1 MHNIQLKEV
10 YSKLNSSN
18 TGLSQTVAD
27 ARLKQH
33 GKNKLDEGKKK
44 SWFARLL
51 AQFKDLLIL
60 ILLASCAISVVFAIV
75 EKSTGELFDAAII
88 LVIVVINAVIGLM
101 QESKAEKSMEALK
114 NLTKPFAKVLR
125 DNKICKIKT
134 EDLVVGDIVVLEA
147 GDIVPADL
155 RLIEVAS
162 LQIQESALTGESF
175 PIEKNTGICKGEN
188 IPLGD
193 QKNMAFMSGVVTYG
207 RGRGIVV
214 ATGMETQM
222 GKIANQLNKQEQ
234 TVTPL
239 TKRINKTS
247 KIIAIVIVAI
257 CIFIFVT
264 DMMHGVAFTESFM
277 VAVAIAVCAI
287 PEGLPASMT
296 ITMAL
301 GVQRMSGKKAIVR
314 NLPAVETLGST
325 EIICSDKTGTLTL
338 NQMTVQVIYTKN
350 EQSNLFNR
358 GILKLDNIQ
367 KVTNTVT
374 ITANDGKKSKEKIT
388 EIVDNSNVQTL
399 LRCMLLCNDTQSKY
413 ENSSLITVGDPTE
426 TALVQYGHTL
436 GQEKISYDNNF
447 PRVGEVPFDSAR
459 KLMTTVHAVN
469 GKNVAY
475 VKGAVDNLIKRCTKI
490 LDNGKIRDITRDDI
504 LEIQKTNS
512 EFGKNA
518 LRVLGYAYK
527 NLEPNCSL
535 ENHAEL
541 EKQLTFVGL
550 SGMIDPPRKEVAESI
565 KTCKLAG
572 ITPVMITGD
581 HKDTA
586 FAIAKQLGIANDE
599 KEVLTGAELE
609 ELDDKQLDE
618 IILNIKVYARV
629 NPEHKTRIVKAF
641 KARNKVVA
649 MTGDG
654 VNDAPSIK
662 AADIGIGMGITGTDV
677 TKGVSDIILTDDN
690 FATIVGAVEE
700 GRRVYSNIIK
710 IITFLLATN
719 VAEVIL
725 LTVIIAFMN
734 QPFFGPA
741 LILWIN
747 FVTDSLPALALGT
760 EKAERDVMLRKPN
773 NSKGNLFKGK
783 VGIDIIWYSVLQA
796 IITFA
801 VYFIAQYAWHTDHTT
816 AITMCFITLVMCELF
831 HSYNL
836 LSDTDSLFSRN
847 PFENK
852 FLNWAFVIGLA
863 LTALIVVVPMAPIQ
877 EAFGVTSIDFEHWM
891 ISIAFAFTIIP
902 FVELSK
908 LVVRSYRKRKNKN
921 S

>member
-147 GDIVPADL
+147 GDIIPADL

-162 LQIQESALTGESF
+162 LQIQESALTGESV

-527 NLEPNCSL
+527 NLEPNCNL

-801 VYFIAQYAWHTDHTT
+801 VYFIAQYAWHTNHAT
-816 AITMCFITLVMCELF
+816 AITMCFITLVVCELF